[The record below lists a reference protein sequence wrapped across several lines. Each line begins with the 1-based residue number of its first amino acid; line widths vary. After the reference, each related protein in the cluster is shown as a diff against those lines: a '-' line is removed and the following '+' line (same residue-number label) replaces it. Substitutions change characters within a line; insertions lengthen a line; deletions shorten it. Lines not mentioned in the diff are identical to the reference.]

1 MEKLSSSSLVNFH
14 PQHSVGSV
22 MTVALSCDKNISQ
35 RSDSTYAINRTS
47 WTTANVNSST
57 TALKR
62 WTTKIKIVKNYL
74 CNCNFMWCTKTRPH
88 WGKKKTG
95 ERHNQQTRFWCVLSS
110 DDCTGFANTMSSTA
124 CRQKPWQALIPSATS
139 PAYLRLCKI
148 SVFYFHAKEI
158 LVTAFF
164 LCGEMCI
171 TCAGYLWWYKMPDLA
186 EHPSPRGWQA
196 AGHWG
201 GLVVP
206 LSALPGLPPTEGPG
220 KGRNIPVGITIHS
233 VTCSPSITGRSW
245 CISNPFP
252 QRILFSTSSSSP
264 LFYGF

>member
-1 MEKLSSSSLVNFH
+1 MMLTWKNFH
-14 PQHSVGSV
+14 PVHWLIFTHSTQWEVLWLLLFPVIRIFHRDLTVPMQSTEQAELWQMLTLQQQH
-22 MTVALSCDKNISQ
+22 L
-35 RSDSTYAINRTS
+35 
-47 WTTANVNSST
+47 
-57 TALKR
+57 
-62 WTTKIKIVKNYL
+62 KIKIVKNYL
-74 CNCNFMWCTKTRPH
+74 CNCNFIWCTKTRPH
-88 WGKKKTG
+88 WEKKKTG
-95 ERHNQQTRFWCVLSS
+95 ERHSQQTRFWCVLSS
-110 DDCTGFANTMSSTA
+110 DDCTGSANTMSSTA

-171 TCAGYLWWYKMPDLA
+171 TCAGYLWWYKMLDLA